1 MFDYKMVDG
10 EWFYKAQK
18 NPKILTKKEHDL
30 PAFRAVYGIEG
41 AVKEEFK
48 NTIEKASLE
57 MGRKLLSSLTK

>member
-10 EWFYKAQK
+10 AWFYKAQA
-18 NPKILTKKEHDL
+18 NPKILTRKEHDL
-30 PAFRAVYGIEG
+30 PAFRSVYGIES

-48 NTIEKASLE
+48 ETIERASLE